1 MILIQFPQKEATTK
15 FHKAKKRKLTR
26 VLYYFY
32 LITYSQADE
41 ARFPTRR
48 SFVDAVLFSFH
59 NTPGEVVQ
67 WWCCLER
74 HAVTGIHYHMAI
86 KLDRN
91 QRWLQSKKDLLHK
104 FGISVHFSAIHANYY
119 SAWQYVTKQDSRFIQ
134 SLDHPDLVN
143 CHSPRTTLAS
153 VANHSRPTKKKSS
166 PVDELVE
173 ERSYEDDD
181 AELESVDN
189 NYNLPNST
197 KRKKKRMSC
206 YELSEI
212 IVAKNI
218 KTRTELLALAREQ
231 KLEGKTDIVEF
242 IVNRGSKV
250 VSDVLQMAWEMEG
263 AKETLERQK
272 KSRLELLEEA
282 IRGECVENWLKCAR
296 EVLQRNGVEESYFA
310 ERVYGKYRNIMIVG
324 VANCGKTFLL
334 NPLNVIYNTV

>member
-1 MILIQFPQKEATTK
+1 M
-15 FHKAKKRKLTR
+15 
-26 VLYYFY
+26 Y

-48 SFVDAVLFSFH
+48 SFVDAVLFSFY
-59 NTPGEVVQ
+59 NTPAKVVQ
-67 WWCCLER
+67 WCCCLER

-91 QRWLQSKKDLLHK
+91 QRWLQSKKDLLNK
-104 FGISVHFSAIHANYY
+104 FGISVHFSAIHGNYY
-119 SAWQYVTKQDSRFIQ
+119 SAWQYVIKQDSRFIQ

-143 CHSPRTTLAS
+143 CHPPRTTLAS
-153 VANHSRPTKKKSS
+153 IANHSRPTKKKSS
-166 PVDELVE
+166 PADELVE

-189 NYNLPNST
+189 NYNLPNSA

-218 KTRTELLALAREQ
+218 KTRTELLALVREQ
-231 KLEGKTDIVEF
+231 KLEGKTDIAEF

-263 AKETLERQK
+263 AKETLERQR
-272 KSRLELLEEA
+272 KS
-282 IRGECVENWLKCAR
+282 
-296 EVLQRNGVEESYFA
+296 
-310 ERVYGKYRNIMIVG
+310 
-324 VANCGKTFLL
+324 
-334 NPLNVIYNTV
+334 